1 MLITKQEASPKA
13 SAAQQVSDPWLSRQ
27 GGWEGIYCNVLS
39 LNIVPQDKSSL
50 SLPSSQQ
57 PQLLL
62 SAPSLTRDDTVTGM
76 VGSSPCASSLTCVKP
91 TAPSRAPGRGGDPAE
106 SFFTLSHF

>member
-1 MLITKQEASPKA
+1 MELFHRSIHLDLYSSEMLIIKQEASPRA
-13 SAAQQVSDPWLSRQ
+13 SAAQQVSDPRLSRQ
-27 GGWEGIYCNVLS
+27 GGWEGIYSRCNVLS

-62 SAPSLTRDDTVTGM
+62 SASSLTRDDTVTAWWGPLL
-76 VGSSPCASSLTCVKP
+76 VPVP
-91 TAPSRAPGRGGDPAE
+91 
-106 SFFTLSHF
+106 